1 MKESIENK
9 LEEHGKKILDK
20 EELSMDDVNFLVY
33 LLNRIEC
40 KEAQRL
46 SKENEE
52 MLKAQQE
59 ANNKAWR
66 EHMYG
71 MLENLGGAKV

>member
-1 MKESIENK
+1 MKESIETK
-9 LEEHGKKILDK
+9 LEEHGKKIIDK

-33 LLNRIEC
+33 LLNRLEC
-40 KEAQRL
+40 KEAQRI

-52 MLKAQQE
+52 LLKAQQE

-66 EHMYG
+66 DHIFG
-71 MLENLGGAKV
+71 MLESMPK

>member
-1 MKESIENK
+1 MKELIESK

-20 EELSMDDVNFLVY
+20 EELSMDDVNFLIFWM
-33 LLNRIEC
+33 NRLEN
-40 KEAQRL
+40 KEALRI

-52 MLKAQQE
+52 KLRAQQE
-59 ANNKAWR
+59 ANNKAWK

-71 MLENLGGAKV
+71 MLENMAK

>member
-1 MKESIENK
+1 MKELIESK
-9 LEEHGKKILDK
+9 LEEHGKKILGK
-20 EELSMDDVNFLVY
+20 EELSMDDVNFLIFWM
-33 LLNRIEC
+33 NRLEC
-40 KEAQRL
+40 KEAQRI

-52 MLKAQQE
+52 MLRAQQE

-71 MLENLGGAKV
+71 MLENLPK

>member
-1 MKESIENK
+1 MKELIESK
-9 LEEHGKKILDK
+9 LEEHGKKILEK
-20 EELSMDDVNFLVY
+20 EELSMDDVNFLIFWM
-33 LLNRIEC
+33 NRLEC
-40 KEAQRL
+40 KEAQRI

-71 MLENLGGAKV
+71 MLENMAK

>member
-1 MKESIENK
+1 MKESIEMK
-9 LEEHGKKILDK
+9 LEEHGKKILGK

-33 LLNRIEC
+33 LLNRLEC
-40 KEAQRL
+40 KEAQKI

-52 MLKAQQE
+52 KIKAEQE

-66 EHMYG
+66 EHMFG
-71 MLENLGGAKV
+71 MLENLGGGN

>member
-1 MKESIENK
+1 MKELIEIK

-20 EELSMDDVNFLVY
+20 EELSMDDVNFLIFWM
-33 LLNRIEC
+33 NRLEC
-40 KEAQRL
+40 KEAQRI

-52 MLKAQQE
+52 KLKAQQE
-59 ANNKAWR
+59 ANNKAWK

-71 MLENLGGAKV
+71 MLENMAK

>member
-1 MKESIENK
+1 MKDLIEKK
-9 LEEHGKKILDK
+9 LEEHGKSVIEKDNLT
-20 EELSMDDVNFLVY
+20 MDDINFLIY
-33 LLNRIEC
+33 LLNRIES
-40 KEAQRL
+40 KEAMRI

-52 MLKAQQE
+52 KLRVQQE

-71 MLENLGGAKV
+71 MLENLGGGK

>member
-1 MKESIENK
+1 MKDLIEKK
-9 LEEHGKKILDK
+9 LEEHGKSVIDK
-20 EELSMDDVNFLVY
+20 ENLTMDDINFLIY
-33 LLNRIEC
+33 LLNRIES
-40 KEAQRL
+40 KEALRI

-52 MLKAQQE
+52 MLRAQQE

-71 MLENLGGAKV
+71 MLENLGGGK

>member
-1 MKESIENK
+1 MKELIESK

-20 EELSMDDVNFLVY
+20 EELSMDDVNFLIFWM
-33 LLNRIEC
+33 NRLEC
-40 KEAQRL
+40 KEAQRI

-52 MLKAQQE
+52 KLKAQQE

-71 MLENLGGAKV
+71 MLENFPK

>member
-1 MKESIENK
+1 MKESIEMK

-33 LLNRIEC
+33 LLNRLEC
-40 KEAQRL
+40 KEAQRIN
-46 SKENEE
+46 KENEE
-52 MLKAQQE
+52 KVRAQQE

-66 EHMYG
+66 EHMFG
-71 MLENLGGAKV
+71 MLEKMPN